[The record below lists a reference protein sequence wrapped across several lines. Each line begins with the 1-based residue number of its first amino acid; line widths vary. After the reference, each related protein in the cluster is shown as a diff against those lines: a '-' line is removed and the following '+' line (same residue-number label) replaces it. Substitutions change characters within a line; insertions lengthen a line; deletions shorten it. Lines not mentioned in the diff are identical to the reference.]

1 MEKFTQHHFNRIR
14 ALSRHA
20 LRLVERAQQ
29 PSTKGEKHAPLDLI
43 VLTQDLLL
51 IQENARMVQKLEHLP
66 EEPEADVDQTG
77 TARVA

>member
-20 LRLVERAQQ
+20 LRLVER
-29 PSTKGEKHAPLDLI
+29 STLPPGKGEKVSPLDL
-43 VLTQDLLL
+43 VALTQDLLL

-66 EEPEADVDQTG
+66 ESTEEIDAAEAK
-77 TARVA
+77 VA